1 MYSCCRGPV
10 ECAVFPQIRERGGE
24 RERERERERG
34 RGKGREREIETGSFV
49 AMLSIVEFLF
59 VVLR

>member
-10 ECAVFPQIRERGGE
+10 EYAVFPQIRERGK
-24 RERERERERG
+24 ERERERERG
-34 RGKGREREIETGSFV
+34 RGEGEREIETGSFV

>member
-10 ECAVFPQIRERGGE
+10 DYTQI
-24 RERERERERG
+24 REREREGKREG
-34 RGKGREREIETGSFV
+34 EGEREIETGSFV